1 MGEELTPPCFN
12 GEVLFNLD
20 RPEFRYNRIDFNGIV
35 VSYPS
40 FKNLTIR
47 EERVVKI
54 PSPKIPT

>member
-1 MGEELTPPCFN
+1 MGEELTPLALKMLSSSILIAPN
-12 GEVLFNLD
+12 LGTIVLISM
-20 RPEFRYNRIDFNGIV
+20 EKV